1 MKHTMVGEF
10 LWSTTNATNDSPTV
24 QRFRCNSIHNPMEL
38 PGGRVDGGDPP
49 TSYFQTMANLYNHW
63 RVVGSRIV
71 IQFTGESPSNPA
83 ERQIFRICTFVDDD
97 QNVGD
102 QSMDEMAMRPG
113 SFHKQIALTANGTAR
128 FSRKWQIKKYFGSRY
143 PVNTLTGTSTT
154 NPSELSYFIV
164 AIANLGYVNDQRP
177 LHATVTMTFDV
188 IWTEPGDSIV

>member
-10 LWSTTNATNDSPTV
+10 VWSTINASIDAPGV
-24 QRFRCNSIHNPMEL
+24 HRFRCNSIHNPMSL
-38 PGGRVDGGDPP
+38 AGGRIGSEDPP

-63 RVVGSRIV
+63 RVVSSRIV
-71 IQFTGESPSNPA
+71 IQFTGESPAHP
-83 ERQIFRICTFVDDD
+83 EQRQIYRICTFIDDD

-128 FSRKWQIKKYFGSRY
+128 FSRKWMIKKYFGSRY
-143 PVNTLTGTSTT
+143 PVHQLTGTSTT

-164 AIANLGYVNDQRP
+164 AISNLGVINDHRP
-177 LHATVTMTFDV
+177 VHATVTMTFDV
-188 IWTEPGDSIV
+188 VWTEPGDSIF